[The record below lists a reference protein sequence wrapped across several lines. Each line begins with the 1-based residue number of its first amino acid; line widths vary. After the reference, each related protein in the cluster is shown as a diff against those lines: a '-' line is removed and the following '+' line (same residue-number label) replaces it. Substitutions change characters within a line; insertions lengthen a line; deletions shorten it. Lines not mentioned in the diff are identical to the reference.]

1 MTTVLIIGTL
11 PYTISN
17 GNPTDAVPVMA
28 NFNYIVSQINTN
40 LAFIVS
46 AGGPTASRPT
56 SPYLYQHYWDTTYG
70 FDTVCTQLS
79 PQVWETTSGVVV

>member
-1 MTTVLIIGTL
+1 MTTFVIIGTL

-40 LAFIVS
+40 LASLIA

-56 SPYLYQHYWDTTYG
+56 LPYLYQYYFDTT
-70 FDTVCTQLS
+70 LS
-79 PQVWETTSGVVV
+79 QPVWCSQISPAIWVNAAGVAV